1 MTDGVERALR
11 EKLGQLRQEHRD
23 IDTAILA
30 LERDGRPNDLQIKR
44 LKKKKLGL
52 KDQILQIEGKLL
64 PDIIA

>member
-30 LERDGRPNDLQIKR
+30 LERDGHPNDLQIKR

-52 KDQILQIEGKLL
+52 KDQILQIEAKLL

>member
-1 MTDGVERALR
+1 MKNGIERTLR

-23 IDTAILA
+23 IDTAILE
-30 LERDGRPNDLQIKR
+30 LERDGHVNDLQIKR